1 MALVVRGNKKYFYRS
16 IREGGRV
23 TSEYGGS
30 GEVAE
35 AAAKLVESDRARK
48 TAENEDLDRRLRQ
61 VQRRL
66 ESFEEPIQEYN
77 RLVDSLTNWTL
88 IGLGYYL
95 HKRTWR
101 PRRMTSKEREQSIR
115 KTTEFLMRIQNGDPT
130 TLEFVKRLL
139 DLPPEVDLPWP
150 PADLATR
157 VVDGILDS
165 VAGKDLLTREAIR
178 RKVENIRKGLAGP
191 SPSTIVAI
199 LAERLAVNYLAAY
212 NHDIRVQRLMGKLPP
227 KEMDF
232 ADRQRDRADKRFQGY
247 VKTFAFVSEKL
258 AVAEEGSNGTMEPSR
273 KVDSVLTATSETP
286 KRGVRADGES
296 VRKVAMSGT
305 RRKARSKSGPPKRD
319 GR

>member
-165 VAGKDLLTREAIR
+165 VAGKDLFTREAIR
-178 RKVENIRKGLAGP
+178 RKVENYSERAGRSVPVDHRGDLGRTISRELPCGLQ
-191 SPSTIVAI
+191 
-199 LAERLAVNYLAAY
+199 
-212 NHDIRVQRLMGKLPP
+212 HDILVQRLMGKLPP

-232 ADRQRDRADKRFQGY
+232 VIGRGTEPIRD
-247 VKTFAFVSEKL
+247 
-258 AVAEEGSNGTMEPSR
+258 SR
-273 KVDSVLTATSETP
+273 
-286 KRGVRADGES
+286 
-296 VRKVAMSGT
+296 AMS
-305 RRKARSKSGPPKRD
+305 RPLPS
-319 GR
+319 